1 MQSTIQL
8 IVIYVLNILIKIK
21 NIYLY
26 VYTIFALPSFINTI
40 YIKYIDF
47 YEIAYI
53 YNFLSKYKARLEKY
67 TFVKKK
73 KIDIKSYT
81 IVYI

>member
-1 MQSTIQL
+1 M
-8 IVIYVLNILIKIK
+8 
-21 NIYLY
+21 
-26 VYTIFALPSFINTI
+26 PSFINTI

-47 YEIAYI
+47 FFFINKYEIAYI

-73 KIDIKSYT
+73 KNRYKILYYSLHIRYPFLYFKMF
-81 IVYI
+81 I